1 MSIFDGIFSSKG
13 RSSNYKNLIQSQFLD
28 EINTIILVLENLDY
42 LDKET
47 IKKKLESSNEKI
59 SPSTFNKLN
68 INSLKEQL
76 PNLTKYY
83 PMISLGYGK
92 EATKKLKSSLEN
104 QSVVKYD
111 SKNKEEVK
119 EELIQIAN
127 EYIEN
132 YSELLIS
139 IEKELQEY
147 KGKLKTENELKE
159 LAGRLIVKMK
169 EQQLGYPM
177 DLESEIMKMS
187 NSLRNQKYGGY
198 SDSLI
203 EEFKGLCKKEIESRK
218 SRNITSYEILKYIE
232 DNIYSKKIAHYKQ
245 DVEQT
250 EKQLITL
257 SNANLPDSEKEVRK
271 EMIILTLRT
280 SYGHEIN
287 VNKTINEL
295 ADRLFAISIK
305 ETEEEFIN
313 KATSLV
319 NELRSQNKEEI
330 FIVASLNVL
339 YKSYANKDIKKQEP
353 HQETIEQ
360 YMENLL
366 NSLKNTEEGYSYGED
381 AINQFRE
388 EFKNLIRTEKNDPK
402 ELLKLKCKQLK
413 DLYQNNKEVFIQ
425 WIEDR
430 LKSYKGNDREGY
442 IEELNSK
449 VAYMLSLSPRDLN
462 KYFEKDN
469 EEKKKKV
476 LDHNRM
482 VALKYLAR
490 KEYHKTKD
498 KEKYNETLLRIRA
511 GDIPFTEEEI
521 EEALST
527 IEMITI
533 FDEENLGTDEKIL
546 GALDFIDSTLFNQM
560 IEATQNVSIKNKH

>member
-59 SPSTFNKLN
+59 SLSTFNKLN

-76 PNLTKYY
+76 PNLSKYY

-92 EATKKLKSSLEN
+92 EATKKLQSSLEN

-147 KGKLKTENELKE
+147 KEKLKAENEIKE

-177 DLESEIMKMS
+177 DLEREIIKMS

-203 EEFKGLCKKEIESRK
+203 EEFKELCKKEIESRK
-218 SRNITSYEILKYIE
+218 SRNITSYEILRYIE

-250 EKQLITL
+250 EKQLIAL
-257 SNANLPDSEKEVRK
+257 SNTNLPDSEKEVKK
-271 EMIILTLRT
+271 EMIILTLRKN
-280 SYGHEIN
+280 YGHEIN
-287 VNKTINEL
+287 INKTINEL
-295 ADRLFAISIK
+295 ADRLFAISTK

-339 YKSYANKDIKKQEP
+339 YKSYANKDIKKQEQ

-366 NSLKNTEEGYSYGED
+366 NSLKNTEEGYSYGEE

-388 EFKNLIRTEKNDPK
+388 EFKNLIRTEKSNPK
-402 ELLKLKCKQLK
+402 ELLKSKCQQLK

-430 LKSYKGNDREGY
+430 LKTYKGNDREGY
-442 IEELNSK
+442 KEELNSK

-476 LDHNRM
+476 FDHNQM

-490 KEYHKTKD
+490 KEYHKTKN
-498 KEKYNETLLRIRA
+498 KEKYNETLLRIRT
-511 GDIPFTEEEI
+511 GDIPFTEEKI
-521 EEALST
+521 KEALST

-560 IEATQNVSIKNKH
+560 VEATQNVSIKNKH

>member
-76 PNLTKYY
+76 PNLSKYY

-177 DLESEIMKMS
+177 DLESEIMKMA

-198 SDSLI
+198 SDSLV
-203 EEFKGLCKKEIESRK
+203 EEFKGLCKKELESRK
-218 SRNITSYEILKYIE
+218 SRNITSYEILRYIE

-287 VNKTINEL
+287 INKTINEL
-295 ADRLFAISIK
+295 ADRLFAISTK

-330 FIVASLNVL
+330 FIIASLNVL

-366 NSLKNTEEGYSYGED
+366 NSLKNTEEGYSYGEE

-413 DLYQNNKEVFIQ
+413 DHYQNNKEVFIQ

-511 GDIPFTEEEI
+511 GDIPFTEEKI

>member
-76 PNLTKYY
+76 PNLSKYY

-177 DLESEIMKMS
+177 DLESEIMKMA

-287 VNKTINEL
+287 INKTINEL
-295 ADRLFAISIK
+295 ADRLFAISTK

-366 NSLKNTEEGYSYGED
+366 NSLKNTEEGYSYGEE

-511 GDIPFTEEEI
+511 GDIPFTEEKI

-560 IEATQNVSIKNKH
+560 VEATQNVSIKNKH

>member
-198 SDSLI
+198 SDSLV

-218 SRNITSYEILKYIE
+218 SRNITSYEILRYIE

-287 VNKTINEL
+287 INKTINEL
-295 ADRLFAISIK
+295 ADRLFAISTK

-339 YKSYANKDIKKQEP
+339 YKSYANKDVKKQES

-366 NSLKNTEEGYSYGED
+366 NSLKNTEEGYSYGEE

-413 DLYQNNKEVFIQ
+413 DHYQNNKEVFIQ

-511 GDIPFTEEEI
+511 GDIPFTEEKI

>member
-76 PNLTKYY
+76 PNLSKYY

-92 EATKKLKSSLEN
+92 ETTKKLKSSLEN

-159 LAGRLIVKMK
+159 LAGRLIVKKK

-177 DLESEIMKMS
+177 DLESEIMKMA
-187 NSLRNQKYGGY
+187 NSLRSQKYGGY
-198 SDSLI
+198 SDSLV

-218 SRNITSYEILKYIE
+218 SRNITSYEILRYIE

-287 VNKTINEL
+287 INKTINEL
-295 ADRLFAISIK
+295 ADRLFAISTK

-339 YKSYANKDIKKQEP
+339 YKSYANKDVKKQES

-366 NSLKNTEEGYSYGED
+366 NSLKNTEEGYSYGEE

-498 KEKYNETLLRIRA
+498 KEKYNETRLRIRE

>member
-59 SPSTFNKLN
+59 SLSTFNKLN

-76 PNLTKYY
+76 PNLSKYY

-92 EATKKLKSSLEN
+92 EATKKLHSSLEN

-147 KGKLKTENELKE
+147 KEKLKTENEIKE

-177 DLESEIMKMS
+177 DLEREIIKMS

-203 EEFKGLCKKEIESRK
+203 EEFKELCKKEIESRK
-218 SRNITSYEILKYIE
+218 SRNITSYEILRYIE

-250 EKQLITL
+250 EKQLIAL
-257 SNANLPDSEKEVRK
+257 SNANLPDSEKEVKK
-271 EMIILTLRT
+271 EMIILTLRKN
-280 SYGHEIN
+280 YGHEIN
-287 VNKTINEL
+287 INKTINEL
-295 ADRLFAISIK
+295 ADRLFAISTK

-339 YKSYANKDIKKQEP
+339 YKSYANKDIKKQES

-360 YMENLL
+360 YMETLL
-366 NSLKNTEEGYSYGED
+366 NSLKNIEEGYSYGEE

-388 EFKNLIRTEKNDPK
+388 EFKNLIRTEKSNPK
-402 ELLKLKCKQLK
+402 ELLKSKCQQLK

-442 IEELNSK
+442 KEELNSK
-449 VAYMLSLSPRDLN
+449 VDYMLSLSPRDLN

-476 LDHNRM
+476 FDHNQM

-490 KEYHKTKD
+490 KEYHKTKN

-511 GDIPFTEEEI
+511 GDIPFTEEKI
-521 EEALST
+521 KEALST

-533 FDEENLGTDEKIL
+533 FDEENLGNDEKIL

-560 IEATQNVSIKNKH
+560 VEATQNVSIKNKH

>member
-76 PNLTKYY
+76 PNLSKYY

-177 DLESEIMKMS
+177 DLESEIMKMA

-198 SDSLI
+198 SDSLV

-287 VNKTINEL
+287 INKTINEL
-295 ADRLFAISIK
+295 ADRLFAISTK

-366 NSLKNTEEGYSYGED
+366 NSLKNTEEGYSYGEE

-388 EFKNLIRTEKNDPK
+388 EFKNLIRTEKSDPK

-511 GDIPFTEEEI
+511 GDIPFTEEKI

>member
-59 SPSTFNKLN
+59 SLSTFNKLN

-76 PNLTKYY
+76 PNLSKYY

-92 EATKKLKSSLEN
+92 EATKKLQSSLEN
-104 QSVVKYD
+104 RSVVKYD

-147 KGKLKTENELKE
+147 KEKLKTENEIKE

-177 DLESEIMKMS
+177 DLEREIIKMS

-203 EEFKGLCKKEIESRK
+203 EEFKELCKKEIESRK
-218 SRNITSYEILKYIE
+218 SRNITSYEILRYIE

-250 EKQLITL
+250 EKQLIAL
-257 SNANLPDSEKEVRK
+257 SNANLPDSEKEVKK
-271 EMIILTLRT
+271 EMIILTLRKN
-280 SYGHEIN
+280 YGHEIN
-287 VNKTINEL
+287 INKTINEL
-295 ADRLFAISIK
+295 ADRLFAISTK

-339 YKSYANKDIKKQEP
+339 YKSYANKDIKKQEQ

-366 NSLKNTEEGYSYGED
+366 NSLKNTEEGYSYGEE

-388 EFKNLIRTEKNDPK
+388 EFKNLIRTEKSNPK
-402 ELLKLKCKQLK
+402 ELLKSKCQQLK

-442 IEELNSK
+442 KEELNSK
-449 VAYMLSLSPRDLN
+449 VDYMLSLSPRDLN

-476 LDHNRM
+476 FDHNQM

-490 KEYHKTKD
+490 KEYHKTKN

-511 GDIPFTEEEI
+511 GDIPFTEEKI
-521 EEALST
+521 KEALST

-533 FDEENLGTDEKIL
+533 FDEENLGNDEKIL

-560 IEATQNVSIKNKH
+560 VEATQNVSIKNKH

>member
-76 PNLTKYY
+76 PNLSKYY

-177 DLESEIMKMS
+177 DLESEIMKMA
-187 NSLRNQKYGGY
+187 NSLRSQKYGGY
-198 SDSLI
+198 SDSLV

-218 SRNITSYEILKYIE
+218 SRNITSYEILRYIE

-287 VNKTINEL
+287 INKTINEL
-295 ADRLFAISIK
+295 ADRLFAISTK

-366 NSLKNTEEGYSYGED
+366 NSLKNTEEGYSYGEE

-511 GDIPFTEEEI
+511 GDIPFTEEKI

>member
-59 SPSTFNKLN
+59 SLSTFNKLN

-76 PNLTKYY
+76 PNLSKYY

-92 EATKKLKSSLEN
+92 EATKKLHSSLEN

-147 KGKLKTENELKE
+147 KEKLKTENEIKE

-177 DLESEIMKMS
+177 DLESEIIKMS

-203 EEFKGLCKKEIESRK
+203 EEFKKLCKEEIESRK
-218 SRNITSYEILKYIE
+218 SRNITSYEILRYIE

-250 EKQLITL
+250 EKQLIAL
-257 SNANLPDSEKEVRK
+257 SNANLPDSEKEVKK
-271 EMIILTLRT
+271 EMIILTLRKN
-280 SYGHEIN
+280 YGHEIN
-287 VNKTINEL
+287 INKTINEL
-295 ADRLFAISIK
+295 ADRLFAISTK

-339 YKSYANKDIKKQEP
+339 YKSYANKDIKKQEQ

-366 NSLKNTEEGYSYGED
+366 NSLKNTEEGYSYGEE

-388 EFKNLIRTEKNDPK
+388 EFKNLIRTEKSNPK
-402 ELLKLKCKQLK
+402 ELLKSKCQQLK

-442 IEELNSK
+442 KEELNSK
-449 VAYMLSLSPRDLN
+449 VDYMLSLSPRDLN

-476 LDHNRM
+476 FDHNQM

-490 KEYHKTKD
+490 KEYHKTKN
-498 KEKYNETLLRIRA
+498 KEKYNETLLRIRV
-511 GDIPFTEEEI
+511 GDIPFTEEKI
-521 EEALST
+521 KEALST

-533 FDEENLGTDEKIL
+533 FDEENLGNDEKIL

-560 IEATQNVSIKNKH
+560 VEATQNVSIKNKH

>member
-76 PNLTKYY
+76 PNLSKYY

-147 KGKLKTENELKE
+147 KEKLKTENELKE

-177 DLESEIMKMS
+177 DLESEIMKMA

-218 SRNITSYEILKYIE
+218 SRNITSYEILRYIE

-287 VNKTINEL
+287 INKTINEL
-295 ADRLFAISIK
+295 ADRLFAISTK

-339 YKSYANKDIKKQEP
+339 YKSYANKDVKKQES

-366 NSLKNTEEGYSYGED
+366 NSLKNTEEGYSYGEE

-388 EFKNLIRTEKNDPK
+388 EFKNLIRTEKNNPK
-402 ELLKLKCKQLK
+402 ELLKSKCKQLK

-511 GDIPFTEEEI
+511 GDIPFTEEKI

>member
-76 PNLTKYY
+76 PNLSKYY

-92 EATKKLKSSLEN
+92 ETTKKLKSSLEN

-177 DLESEIMKMS
+177 DLESEIMKMA
-187 NSLRNQKYGGY
+187 NSLRSQKYGGY
-198 SDSLI
+198 SDSLV

-218 SRNITSYEILKYIE
+218 SRNITSYEILRYIE

-287 VNKTINEL
+287 INKTINEL
-295 ADRLFAISIK
+295 ADRLFAISTK

-366 NSLKNTEEGYSYGED
+366 NSLKNTEEGYSYGEE

-511 GDIPFTEEEI
+511 GDIPFTEEKI

>member
-1 MSIFDGIFSSKG
+1 MSIFNGIFSSKG

-59 SPSTFNKLN
+59 TLSTFNKLN

-76 PNLTKYY
+76 PNLSKYY

-92 EATKKLKSSLEN
+92 EATKKLQSSLEN
-104 QSVVKYD
+104 RSVVKYD

-147 KGKLKTENELKE
+147 KEKLKAENEIKE

-177 DLESEIMKMS
+177 DLEREIIKMS

-203 EEFKGLCKKEIESRK
+203 EEFKELCKKEIESRK
-218 SRNITSYEILKYIE
+218 SRNITSYEILRYIE

-250 EKQLITL
+250 EKQLIAL
-257 SNANLPDSEKEVRK
+257 SNANLPDSEKEVKK
-271 EMIILTLRT
+271 EMIILTLRKN
-280 SYGHEIN
+280 YGHEIN
-287 VNKTINEL
+287 INKTINEL
-295 ADRLFAISIK
+295 ADRLFAISTK

-339 YKSYANKDIKKQEP
+339 YKSYANKDIKKQEQ

-366 NSLKNTEEGYSYGED
+366 NSLKNTEEGYSYGEE

-388 EFKNLIRTEKNDPK
+388 EFKNLIRTEKSNPK
-402 ELLKLKCKQLK
+402 ELLKSKCQQLK

-442 IEELNSK
+442 KEELNSK
-449 VAYMLSLSPRDLN
+449 VDYMLSLSPRDLN

-476 LDHNRM
+476 FDHNQM

-490 KEYHKTKD
+490 KEYHKTKN

-511 GDIPFTEEEI
+511 GDIPFTEEKI
-521 EEALST
+521 KEALST

-533 FDEENLGTDEKIL
+533 FDEENLGNDEKIL

-560 IEATQNVSIKNKH
+560 VEATQNVSIKNKH

>member
-76 PNLTKYY
+76 PNLSKYY

-177 DLESEIMKMS
+177 DLESEIIKMS

-287 VNKTINEL
+287 INKTINEL
-295 ADRLFAISIK
+295 ADRLFAISTK

-339 YKSYANKDIKKQEP
+339 YKSYANKDVKKQES

-366 NSLKNTEEGYSYGED
+366 NSLKNTEEGYSYGEE

-413 DLYQNNKEVFIQ
+413 DHYQNNKEVFIQ

-511 GDIPFTEEEI
+511 GDIPFTEEKI

-560 IEATQNVSIKNKH
+560 VEATQNVSIKNKH

>member
-76 PNLTKYY
+76 PNLSKYY

-198 SDSLI
+198 SDSLV

-287 VNKTINEL
+287 INKTINEL
-295 ADRLFAISIK
+295 ADRLFAISTK

-366 NSLKNTEEGYSYGED
+366 NSLKNTEEGYSYGEE

-511 GDIPFTEEEI
+511 GDIPFTEEKI

-560 IEATQNVSIKNKH
+560 VEATQNVSIKNKH

>member
-76 PNLTKYY
+76 PNLSKYY

-198 SDSLI
+198 SDSLV

-218 SRNITSYEILKYIE
+218 SRNITSYEILRYIE

-287 VNKTINEL
+287 INKTINEL
-295 ADRLFAISIK
+295 ADRLFAISTK

-339 YKSYANKDIKKQEP
+339 YKSYANKDVKKQES

-366 NSLKNTEEGYSYGED
+366 NSLKNTEEGYSYGEE

-511 GDIPFTEEEI
+511 GDIPFTEEKI

-560 IEATQNVSIKNKH
+560 VEATQNVSIKNKH

>member
-76 PNLTKYY
+76 PNLSKYY

-295 ADRLFAISIK
+295 ADRLFAISTK

-366 NSLKNTEEGYSYGED
+366 NSLKNTEEGYSYGEE

-511 GDIPFTEEEI
+511 GDIPFTEEKI

-527 IEMITI
+527 IEIITI

>member
-59 SPSTFNKLN
+59 FPSTFNKLN

-76 PNLTKYY
+76 PNLSKYY

-177 DLESEIMKMS
+177 DLESEIMKMA

-218 SRNITSYEILKYIE
+218 SRNITSYEILKYID

-287 VNKTINEL
+287 INKTINEL
-295 ADRLFAISIK
+295 ADRLFAISTK

-339 YKSYANKDIKKQEP
+339 YKSYANKDVKKQES

-366 NSLKNTEEGYSYGED
+366 NSLKNTEEGYSYGEE

-413 DLYQNNKEVFIQ
+413 DHYQNNKEVFIQ

-482 VALKYLAR
+482 VAIKYLAR

-511 GDIPFTEEEI
+511 GDIPFTEEKI

-560 IEATQNVSIKNKH
+560 VEATQNVSIKNKH

>member
-59 SPSTFNKLN
+59 SLSTFNKLN

-76 PNLTKYY
+76 PNLSKYY

-92 EATKKLKSSLEN
+92 EATKKLHSSLEN

-147 KGKLKTENELKE
+147 KEKLKTENEIKE

-177 DLESEIMKMS
+177 DLEREIIKMS

-203 EEFKGLCKKEIESRK
+203 EEFKELCKKEIESRK
-218 SRNITSYEILKYIE
+218 SRNITSYEILRYIE

-250 EKQLITL
+250 EKQLIAL

-271 EMIILTLRT
+271 EMIILTLRK

-287 VNKTINEL
+287 INKTINEL
-295 ADRLFAISIK
+295 ADRLFAISTK

-339 YKSYANKDIKKQEP
+339 YKSYANKDIKKQEQ

-366 NSLKNTEEGYSYGED
+366 NSLKNTEEGYSYGEE

-388 EFKNLIRTEKNDPK
+388 EFKNLIRTEKSNPK
-402 ELLKLKCKQLK
+402 ELLKSKCQQLK

-442 IEELNSK
+442 KEELNSK

-476 LDHNRM
+476 FDHNQM

-490 KEYHKTKD
+490 KEYHKTKN

-511 GDIPFTEEEI
+511 GDIPFTEEKI
-521 EEALST
+521 KEALST

-533 FDEENLGTDEKIL
+533 FDEENLGNDEKIL

-560 IEATQNVSIKNKH
+560 VEATQNVSIKNKH

>member
-1 MSIFDGIFSSKG
+1 MSIFNGIFSSKG

-59 SPSTFNKLN
+59 TLSTFNKLN

-76 PNLTKYY
+76 PNLSKYY

-92 EATKKLKSSLEN
+92 EATKKLQSSLEN
-104 QSVVKYD
+104 RSVVKYD

-147 KGKLKTENELKE
+147 KEKLKTENEIKE

-177 DLESEIMKMS
+177 DLESEIIKMS

-203 EEFKGLCKKEIESRK
+203 EEFKKLCKEEIESRK
-218 SRNITSYEILKYIE
+218 SRNITSYEILRYIE

-250 EKQLITL
+250 EKQLIAL
-257 SNANLPDSEKEVRK
+257 SNANLPDSEKEVKK
-271 EMIILTLRT
+271 EMIILTLRKN
-280 SYGHEIN
+280 YGHEIN
-287 VNKTINEL
+287 INKTINEL
-295 ADRLFAISIK
+295 ADRLFAISTK

-330 FIVASLNVL
+330 FIVVSLNVL
-339 YKSYANKDIKKQEP
+339 YKSYANKDIKKQEQ

-366 NSLKNTEEGYSYGED
+366 NSLKNTEEGYSYGEE

-388 EFKNLIRTEKNDPK
+388 EFKNLIRTEKSNPK
-402 ELLKLKCKQLK
+402 ELLKSKCQQLK

-442 IEELNSK
+442 KEELNSK
-449 VAYMLSLSPRDLN
+449 VDYMLSLSPRDLN

-476 LDHNRM
+476 FDHNQM

-490 KEYHKTKD
+490 KEYHKTKN
-498 KEKYNETLLRIRA
+498 KEKYNETLLRIRV
-511 GDIPFTEEEI
+511 GDIPFTEEKI
-521 EEALST
+521 KEALST

-533 FDEENLGTDEKIL
+533 FDEENLGNDEKIL

-560 IEATQNVSIKNKH
+560 VEATQNVSIKNKH

>member
-76 PNLTKYY
+76 PNLSKYY

-218 SRNITSYEILKYIE
+218 SRNITSYEILRYIE

-271 EMIILTLRT
+271 EIIILTLRT

-287 VNKTINEL
+287 INKTINEL
-295 ADRLFAISIK
+295 ADRLFAISTK

-366 NSLKNTEEGYSYGED
+366 NSLKNTEEGYSYGEE

-388 EFKNLIRTEKNDPK
+388 EFKNLIRTEKNNPK

-511 GDIPFTEEEI
+511 GDIPFTEEKI

>member
-59 SPSTFNKLN
+59 SLSTFNKLN

-76 PNLTKYY
+76 PNLSKYY

-92 EATKKLKSSLEN
+92 EATKKLQSSLEN
-104 QSVVKYD
+104 RSVVKYD

-147 KGKLKTENELKE
+147 KEKLKAENEIKE

-177 DLESEIMKMS
+177 DLEREIIKMS

-203 EEFKGLCKKEIESRK
+203 EEFKELCKKEIESRK
-218 SRNITSYEILKYIE
+218 SRNITSYEILRYIE

-250 EKQLITL
+250 EKQLIAL
-257 SNANLPDSEKEVRK
+257 SNANLPDSEKEVKK
-271 EMIILTLRT
+271 EMIILTLRKN
-280 SYGHEIN
+280 YGHEIN
-287 VNKTINEL
+287 INKTINEL
-295 ADRLFAISIK
+295 ADRLFAISTK

-339 YKSYANKDIKKQEP
+339 YKSYANKDIKKQEQ

-366 NSLKNTEEGYSYGED
+366 NSLKNTEEGYSYGEE

-388 EFKNLIRTEKNDPK
+388 EFKNLIRTEKSNPK
-402 ELLKLKCKQLK
+402 ELLKSKCQQLK

-442 IEELNSK
+442 KEELNSK
-449 VAYMLSLSPRDLN
+449 VDYMLSLSPRDLN

-476 LDHNRM
+476 FDHNQM

-490 KEYHKTKD
+490 KEYHKTKN

-511 GDIPFTEEEI
+511 GDIPFTEEKI
-521 EEALST
+521 KEALST

-533 FDEENLGTDEKIL
+533 FDEENLGNDEKIL

-560 IEATQNVSIKNKH
+560 VEATQNVSIKNKH

>member
-76 PNLTKYY
+76 PNLSKYY

-177 DLESEIMKMS
+177 DLESEIMKMA

-295 ADRLFAISIK
+295 ADRLFAISTK

-366 NSLKNTEEGYSYGED
+366 NSLKNTEEGYSYGEE

-388 EFKNLIRTEKNDPK
+388 EFKNLIRTEKNNPK

-482 VALKYLAR
+482 VAIKYLAR

-533 FDEENLGTDEKIL
+533 FDEDNLGTDEKIL

-560 IEATQNVSIKNKH
+560 VEATQNVSIKNKH

>member
-76 PNLTKYY
+76 PNLSKYY

-177 DLESEIMKMS
+177 DLESEIMKMA

-287 VNKTINEL
+287 INKTINEL
-295 ADRLFAISIK
+295 ADRLFAISTK

-366 NSLKNTEEGYSYGED
+366 NSLKNTEEGYSYGEE

-482 VALKYLAR
+482 VAIKYLAR

-533 FDEENLGTDEKIL
+533 FDEDNLGTDEKIL

-560 IEATQNVSIKNKH
+560 VEATQNVSIKNKH